1 MARRGFAQEKSVD
14 ELLAVLDRARALN
27 LTHIT
32 DNIRHKP
39 SFICNCCSCC
49 CELLAGVQMGYHT
62 GVAKTGFRAVI
73 DRERCTGCGVCFRAC
88 NVKAIALP
96 DGVSFVQ
103 KSDRYAVTDA
113 DICLGC
119 GACVTSCKFGALTMV
134 PAVNRETPP
143 FKRKDLYIRILKEK
157 RRLTPFVVSGIK
169 KSLRALLTGKSPKTT
184 VPIIKE

>member
-1 MARRGFAQEKSVD
+1 VE

-62 GVAKTGFRAVI
+62 GIAKTGFRAVI
-73 DRERCTGCGVCFRAC
+73 DKERCTGCGVCFRAC
-88 NVKAIALP
+88 NVKAITLP
-96 DGVSFVQ
+96 NGVRFER
-103 KSDRYAVTDA
+103 KSDRYAVADE

-119 GACVTSCKFGALTMV
+119 GACVTACKLGALTMV
-134 PAVNRETPP
+134 PAPNRETTPL
-143 FKRKDLYIRILKEK
+143 KRKDLYIRILKEK
-157 RRLTPFVVSGIK
+157 RRLTPFVVSGLK
-169 KSLRALLTGKSPKTT
+169 KSLRSLLKGKKSSKTI
-184 VPIIKE
+184 PIIKE